1 MYCMPVIKTAK
12 DRAALQGREA
22 GKNPWTVKVEGPGE
36 KALVYRGGDVI
47 EWKVAAS

>member
-1 MYCMPVIKTAK
+1 
-12 DRAALQGREA
+12 
-22 GKNPWTVKVEGPGE
+22 VKLEGPGE

>member
-22 GKNPWTVKVEGPGE
+22 GKNP
-36 KALVYRGGDVI
+36 
-47 EWKVAAS
+47 